1 MITQIEERAA
11 KIYNEKTK
19 IYFEEVI
26 DSYRNENYRSC
37 VVMLYTVSICDLI
50 FKLKDLSEIHNS
62 DKAKDILTKLSTKK
76 ELDPVSSAWETEL
89 VKSSFN
95 EAKIIETD
103 VYTHLSN
110 LKQIRN
116 LAAHPVIDSTD
127 ILYEPK
133 VYETGA
139 MILNMLDGLLT
150 KHPLFMKEVFVP
162 FLGEIARI
170 KEEFPSKAELEKYLK
185 SKYFKH
191 FNSELSRYIFKNLWK
206 ICFIKDGEQESKNR
220 KQNIKVLG
228 ILYENYTDDLFASVK
243 NSKDYFSN
251 VIDDENIFKDFIS
264 FLQSYSEIY
273 DELESHLKQRIQ
285 KFVKSKNDL
294 LVQSIFFSN
303 SFITHIDLLKNSFHH
318 TNSEYWNPRYISYGL
333 ESSEIDYLKQHAKTS
348 QEQMHLQ
355 EFLID
360 HYAHAST
367 YDSAD
372 ILFYRCIEKNIE
384 FFDLEGLEYLLTQHD
399 ANPQCSERRQAKVD
413 INYINKRIDELKE
426 KQKN

>member
-1 MITQIEERAA
+1 MITQIEEKATQ
-11 KIYNEKTK
+11 IYNEKTK

-26 DSYRNENYRSC
+26 DSYKNKNYRSC

-62 DKAKDILTKLSTKK
+62 NKAKDILTKLSTKK

-89 VKSSFN
+89 VKNSFI

-103 VYTHLSN
+103 VYTHLIN

-162 FLGEIARI
+162 FLGEVARI
-170 KEEFPSKAELEKYLK
+170 KDEFPSKTDLEIYLK

-191 FNSELSRYIFKNLWK
+191 FNSELSCYIFKNLWK
-206 ICFIKDGEQESKNR
+206 ICFIKDGKPESENR

-228 ILYENYTDDLFASVK
+228 ILYENYIDDLFALVK

-251 VIDDENIFKDFIS
+251 VIDDEIIFKYFIL
-264 FLQSYSEIY
+264 FLQSYPEIY
-273 DELESHLKQRIQ
+273 YELESHLKQRIQ
-285 KFVKSKNDL
+285 KFVESKKDL
-294 LVQSIFFSN
+294 LVQSIFISN
-303 SFITHIDLLKNSFHH
+303 SFITHIELLKKSFHH

-333 ESSEIDYLKQHAKTS
+333 ESPEIDYLKQHAKTP
-348 QEQMHLQ
+348 EEHMHLQ
-355 EFLID
+355 ELLID

-372 ILFYRCIEKNIE
+372 ILFYKCIERNIQ
-384 FFDLEGLEYLLTQHD
+384 FFNLEGLEYLLTQHD
-399 ANPQCSERRQAKVD
+399 ANPQCSCRRQATVHID
-413 INYINKRIDELKE
+413 SINKRIDELKE
-426 KQKN
+426 KQKK